1 MSKVPSDLEN
11 CRIYVLFNQERG
23 LMGWRKGN
31 PYAISPREF
40 MERYFYVKTKG
51 GQVVPFRMNPVQ
63 RVLEARV
70 LRAERANKPVRIVIL
85 KGRQKGCSTWAI
97 LRYGHG
103 MLSRTRFK
111 TKLVADVND
120 KATEL
125 MQKVS
130 LVFDE
135 MHKENG
141 DPWRLALDA
150 DTSKQLKLGWP
161 LSSSFQ
167 VTSANADNPGHSE
180 TVEALHMT
188 ETSRWKDAQEQ
199 AYGLEIMLPE
209 EPGTFGIDE
218 TTAHGDQG
226 YFRDKFYRAWNRERG
241 IVEGMTASASML
253 SGAGWAAVF
262 FPWFVM
268 HEEYR
273 WSQVHK
279 APLPQSIADEIMAT
293 LTDDERILLKQ
304 TYIVRGVGRVNVDL
318 DQLAWRRYYI
328 SEKCAGSLDT
338 FHEQF
343 PAFPEEAFLASG
355 RPVFD
360 QAALRKIAQTMTCE
374 PLWKGDIED
383 IDGDELAASP
393 LMRSDVYQ

>member
-23 LMGWRKGN
+23 LMGWRKDN

-40 MERYFYVKTKG
+40 MERYFYVKSKG
-51 GQVVPFRMNPVQ
+51 GQVVPFRLNRVQ
-63 RVLEARV
+63 RILEARV
-70 LRAERANKPVRIVIL
+70 ARAERSGKPVRIVIL
-85 KGRQKGCSTWAI
+85 KGRQFGCSTWAI
-97 LRYGHG
+97 LRYAYC
-103 MLSRTRFK
+103 MLTRPRFK
-111 TKLVADVND
+111 TKLVADVNE

-125 MQKVS
+125 MQKVA

-141 DPWRLALDA
+141 DPWRITLEA
-150 DTSKQLKLGWP
+150 DTVKQIKLGWP
-161 LSSSFQ
+161 LSSAFQ
-167 VTSANADNPGHSE
+167 VTSAEAKNPGHSE

-199 AYGLEIMLPE
+199 AYGLEITLPE
-209 EPGTFGIDE
+209 LPGTFGIDE

-226 YFRDKFYRAWNRERG
+226 YFRDKFMRAWNRERG
-241 IVEGMTASASML
+241 ITEEMAASATVL
-253 SGAGWAAVF
+253 GGAGWGAVF
-262 FPWFVM
+262 FPWFLH
-268 HEEYR
+268 HEDR
-273 WSQVHK
+273 WSHVNK
-279 APLPQSIADEIMAT
+279 VPLPKNIADEIT
-293 LTDDERILLKQ
+293 DSLTDDEVLLLKQ
-304 TYIVRGVGRVNVDL
+304 TYIERGKGLVSVDL

-360 QAALRKIAQTMTCE
+360 QAALRKVSQTMVCE
-374 PLWKGDIED
+374 PEWKGDIED
-383 IDGDELAASP
+383 VDGDPLMSNP
-393 LMRSDVYQ
+393 LMRSEVFS